1 MEPSLISF
9 LSFLITFQLLF
20 VGIFLITHKK
30 GNRRNNI
37 LLGTIFI
44 LIAWNMGNLTL
55 QMNGV
60 VFKWEFL
67 QDIDDGFFLLYGPIF
82 YLYAQ
87 GVIFKDFK
95 LSRGN
100 LLHLIPYLLLTIS
113 LLSFKNLTPVTSEDI
128 IMNDLPWQF
137 YLIGALMYAHF
148 FVYLGLTY
156 KSLLKY
162 RKIIKE
168 NYSQIDQIN
177 LDWLSV
183 SINTFALVAFVSLI
197 QSFITLAENRS
208 VFMVTSVLLLI
219 FIFYFVN
226 KVILKALRQ
235 PEIFAGIAQNET
247 SKYLGSNLTPSQIEE
262 YKKQLL
268 ALLNTEKPFLNPQVS
283 LTDLSEKLSVS
294 TKHLSQ
300 VINQSFNKSFFDFV
314 NTYRIQEVQ
323 QILKESKDDKLTVLE
338 AMYEAGFNSK
348 SSFNTAF
355 KKETGQTPS
364 EFRKKHLTNAFDILI
379 SVDCDNHSGDI
390 CCIIY

>member
-1 MEPSLISF
+1 MEPGLISL

-30 GNRRNNI
+30 GNRRNNS

-44 LIAWNMGNLTL
+44 LIAWNTGDLTL
-55 QMNGV
+55 QMNGI

-67 QDIDDGFFLLYGPIF
+67 QHIDDGFFLLYGPIF
-82 YLYAQ
+82 YLYGQ
-87 GVIFKDFK
+87 GVIFRDFK
-95 LSRGN
+95 LSGRN

-113 LLSFKNLTPVTSEDI
+113 LLSFDKLTPVTSEEI
-128 IMNDLPWQF
+128 LMSDLPWQY
-137 YLIGALMYAHF
+137 YLISAFMYAHF

-156 KSLLKY
+156 KSLWKY
-162 RKIIKE
+162 RKIIKDKF
-168 NYSQIDQIN
+168 SQIDQIN
-177 LDWLSV
+177 LDWLSA
-183 SINTFALVAFVSLI
+183 SINTFGLVAFLSLI
-197 QSFITLAENRS
+197 QSFVALAENRS
-208 VFMVTSVLLLI
+208 VFMVALVMLLI

-247 SKYLGSNLTPSQIEE
+247 SKYLGSNLTPGQIEQ

-268 ALLNTEKPFLNPQVS
+268 ALLNTEKLFLDPQVS
-283 LTDLSEKLSVS
+283 LADLSEKLSIS

-300 VINQSFNKSFFDFV
+300 VINQSFSKSFFDFI
-314 NTYRIQEVQ
+314 NAYRIQEVQ
-323 QILKESKDDKLTVLE
+323 QILKESRDDKLTVLE

-364 EFRKKHLTNAFDILI
+364 EFRKSI
-379 SVDCDNHSGDI
+379 
-390 CCIIY
+390 

>member
-9 LSFLITFQLLF
+9 LSFLIAFQLLF
-20 VGIFLITHKK
+20 VGLFLITHKK

-44 LIAWNMGNLTL
+44 LIAWNMGDLTL

-67 QDIDDGFFLLYGPIF
+67 QHIDDGFFLLYGPIF

-87 GVIFKDFK
+87 GVIFRDFK
-95 LSRGN
+95 LSSGN
-100 LLHLIPYLLLTIS
+100 LLHLIPYLLLTIL
-113 LLSFKNLTPVTSEDI
+113 LLSLRKLTSVTSEEI
-128 IMNDLPWQF
+128 IKNDLPWQF
-137 YLIGALMYAHF
+137 YLLSALMYAHF

-156 KSLLKY
+156 KSLWKY
-162 RKIIKE
+162 RKIIK
-168 NYSQIDQIN
+168 NKYSQIDQIN
-177 LDWLSV
+177 LDWLSF
-183 SINTFALVAFVSLI
+183 SLNTFGLLTFVSLI
-197 QSFITLAENRS
+197 HNFIALAKNRS
-208 VFMVTSVLLLI
+208 VFMVTLVLLLI

-226 KVILKALRQ
+226 KVILKGLRQ
-235 PEIFAGIAQNET
+235 PEIFAGITQNET

-268 ALLNTEKPFLNPQVS
+268 ALLRTEKPFLDPQVS
-283 LTDLSEKLSVS
+283 IADLSEKLSVS
-294 TKHLSQ
+294 KKHLSQ
-300 VINQSFNKSFFDFV
+300 VINQSFNKSFFDFI

-355 KKETGQTPS
+355 KKETGQTPT
-364 EFRKKHLTNAFDILI
+364 EFRKMI
-379 SVDCDNHSGDI
+379 
-390 CCIIY
+390 

>member
-1 MEPSLISF
+1 MDLSLIPF

-44 LIAWNMGNLTL
+44 LIAWNMGDLTL

-67 QDIDDGFFLLYGPIF
+67 HHIDDGFFLLYGPIF

-87 GVIFKDFK
+87 GVIFRDFK
-95 LSRGN
+95 LSSGK

-113 LLSFKNLTPVTSEDI
+113 ILSLRNPTPTTSEEI
-128 IMNDLPWQF
+128 IKNDLPWQF
-137 YLIGALMYAHF
+137 FLISALMYAHI

-162 RKIIKE
+162 RKIIK
-168 NYSQIDQIN
+168 NKYSQIDQIN
-177 LDWLSV
+177 LDWLS
-183 SINTFALVAFVSLI
+183 SSLNTFGLLTFVSLI
-197 QSFITLAENRS
+197 HNFIALAENRS
-208 VFMVTSVLLLI
+208 VFIVTLVLLLI
-219 FIFYFVN
+219 FVFYFVN

-235 PEIFAGIAQNET
+235 PEIFAGITQNET
-247 SKYLGSNLTPSQIEE
+247 SKYLGSNLIPSQIEE
-262 YKKQLL
+262 HKKQLL
-268 ALLNTEKPFLNPQVS
+268 TLLSTEKPFLNPQVS

-300 VINQSFNKSFFDFV
+300 VINQSFKKSFFDFI

-348 SSFNTAF
+348 SSFNSAF
-355 KKETGQTPS
+355 KKETGQTPT
-364 EFRKKHLTNAFDILI
+364 EFRKTI
-379 SVDCDNHSGDI
+379 
-390 CCIIY
+390 